1 MPVDNVPIDRTGAA
15 CPVAWCPQR
24 RGRRARRGGR
34 ARAPLS
40 ARRAPALPVVPG
52 KMRYSAW
59 TGATRI
65 AVSSPRPPSVGP
77 CARPKG
83 DHRARARHTLFETVA
98 LPHLKVDGDVHAASP
113 SARGVHGFVVAQER
127 QVDKPAAALS
137 FTADGIH
144 DGLTVRRTVVLT
156 VAQRGDGEGRA
167 ILCRCRRAAAAR
179 HASIVWRAACHMNHQ
194 HAFRVP
200 INNVPPAYSS
210 MAKNRPERRA
220 TLRSFPLGAPLRRG
234 GRFSCFGGQVP
245 T

>member
-15 CPVAWCPQR
+15 CPRIVAWCPQR

-156 VAQRGDGEGRA
+156 VAQRGDREGRP
-167 ILCRCRRAAAAR
+167 ILRRRRRAATSAR
-179 HASIVWRAACHMNHQ
+179 RARGRFGKPGDGTQ
-194 HAFRVP
+194 P
-200 INNVPPAYSS
+200 LVPPEQAFNQVRRG
-210 MAKNRPERRA
+210 MVVEIEAQIPDVERARRVHDRRGRPEEH
-220 TLRSFPLGAPLRRG
+220 RRG
-234 GRFSCFGGQVP
+234 PR
-245 T
+245 